1 MGVHVCALLRA
12 RVLVCAQEYAPA
24 QMCAFVLVCAWM
36 CACVCVHMHECALGG
51 GLGRTLG
58 FYTCEG
64 EKEAGQAERE
74 VNPQGSETARGSM
87 VLLSFN
93 LSLDMGKATTFSQK

>member
-1 MGVHVCALLRA
+1 MCMHGCVH
-12 RVLVCAQEYAPA
+12 
-24 QMCAFVLVCAWM
+24 
-36 CACVCVHMHECALGG
+36 VCVHMHECALGG